1 MKRLYHFETEVTQI
15 KTNDDSSFNRDIS
28 EDIKKEVKDAES

>member
-1 MKRLYHFETEVTQI
+1 MKRLYHFETEVTQT

-28 EDIKKEVKDAES
+28 EDKKKEVDDGES